1 MNFTFTTTFSLAF
14 TLQEEN
20 LIHPYNP
27 PCPTSNDTN
36 NKLDL
41 LVCLSQYCSPCVVN
55 GVNGKVVVIVV
66 VAVAVVVVY
75 K

>member
-1 MNFTFTTTFSLAF
+1 MVVEVA
-14 TLQEEN
+14 EEEEE
-20 LIHPYNP
+20 
-27 PCPTSNDTN
+27 
-36 NKLDL
+36 
-41 LVCLSQYCSPCVVN
+41 VCLSQYCSPCVVN